1 VPREPVKLPNRVET
15 LSILAADGRVD
26 TDLEPAL
33 DPADLRRLY
42 RTMLTCRRFDE
53 RALTLQR
60 QGRLGTYGPSKGQEA
75 ASLGV
80 AYALEKDD
88 WLVPTFRETAG
99 LLWRGWPVHTWLLY
113 WGGFEAGNVPPD
125 GVRDLPVSVPIASQC
140 QYGMGLAWGCK
151 LRGAGRVC
159 ATFCGDGGTS
169 EGDFHEALNFAG
181 VFNLPLVMVVQ
192 NNHWAISVPR
202 SRQTASQTIA
212 QKAIAY
218 GMDGLQVD
226 GNDILAMIV
235 ATREAVEKA
244 RTGGGPTLIEAVT
257 YRLSMH
263 TTADDP
269 KKYRKDD
276 EVKEW
281 EPRDPLLRFRAY
293 LQKKGLLDE
302 PGEREIDAEI
312 AAEIEQAV
320 RQYEQYRQDPA
331 EFVQYMYAELTP
343 ELQAQQ
349 AELRAYLE
357 RKHAPAP
364 APVS

>member
-1 VPREPVKLPNRVET
+1 MPREPVKLPNRVET

-80 AYALEKDD
+80 AYAREKDD